1 MKISAIISDYDGTI
15 CPTSSIYSKVNP
27 IPEDL
32 YSVLLK
38 ISSKI
43 PVCILSS
50 KSFDFLATSCTFA
63 RIISCILGIETIVFS
78 EKSDLKKTGYSTSH
92 VLDEYST
99 SFYIYDKEKL
109 LSNSPILED
118 LSVRIM
124 ERFGDLKIEKKY
136 TFKENVLAGLT
147 FDYRHLLK
155 WENYKSNIEPIIL
168 NRINEYIKNNSSHL
182 NDINVKTYTSH
193 PFIDIYST
201 NFDKGM
207 ALDKI
212 RQILNF
218 DNNEKI
224 LYLGDSENDIPAFLK
239 ADLSINVHS
248 DERINTS
255 LKTHYGLE
263 FNELTNFLTRLHDLD
278 FHFSN
283 MLTMC

>member
-1 MKISAIISDYDGTI
+1 MKIAAIISDYDGTI
-15 CPTSSIYSKVNP
+15 CPTSSIYSEGNP

-32 YSVLLK
+32 YSILLK
-38 ISSKI
+38 VSYKI

-50 KSFDFLATSCTFA
+50 KSFDFLATSCSFA
-63 RIISCILGIETIVFS
+63 KIISCILGIETIVFS
-78 EKSDLKKTGYSTSH
+78 EKNNIKKTRYSTGR
-92 VLDEYST
+92 VFDDAT
-99 SFYIYDKEKL
+99 TTFYIYDKEKL

-124 ERFGDLKIEKKY
+124 DRFSDLRIEKKY
-136 TFKENVLAGLT
+136 TFKENILAGLT

-168 NRINEYIKNNSSHL
+168 NRINEYIKNKSLHL
-182 NDINVKTYTSH
+182 NDINVKVYTSH

-283 MLTMC
+283 MSTMC